1 MKDFEKKFHQLNELM
16 GGIVQRDE
24 PLSAHTTF
32 RIGGPAAMYVRTTT
46 NDELVSAVT
55 YAKKLK
61 IPFFILSGGSNI
73 LFPDSGLD
81 MFVIHI
87 ATSDLFVKDGH
98 SIVVDAGVALA
109 DVVNLA
115 ITEGLRGMT
124 WAAGIPGDVGGA
136 VRGNA
141 GAYGGEMKDHVT
153 AVEVLRG
160 KKQFVLHREQLS
172 FGYRDSQFKQSSDI
186 ILTVQIELQPGG
198 DPVQLRAEADAIIAE
213 RATKHPHEPSAGS
226 FFKNIIITY
235 ENRPIFEKISD
246 LPEKF
251 WEYGKVPAGFLL
263 DKANLRGTKIGGA
276 QIYEGHANMIIN
288 TGDATADDVLQ
299 LASLMK
305 TKVRDMFG
313 IQLEEEVQV
322 VLG

>member
-1 MKDFEKKFHQLNELM
+1 MKDFEKKFHHLNELM

-32 RIGGPAAMYVRTTT
+32 RIGGPAAMYVRATT
-46 NDELVSAVT
+46 NEELVRAVT
-55 YAKKLK
+55 YAKKIK

-73 LFPDSGLD
+73 LFGDAGLD
-81 MFVIHI
+81 ALVIHI
-87 ATSDLFVKDGH
+87 ATSDLLMKDDRY
-98 SIVVDAGVALA
+98 IVVDAGVDLA
-109 DVVNLA
+109 DVVNRA
-115 ITEGLRGMT
+115 CTEGLSGIA

-141 GAYGGEMKDHVT
+141 GAYGGEMKDHVV
-153 AVEVLRG
+153 AVEILRG
-160 KKQFVLHREQLS
+160 KKQFVLTREQLT
-172 FGYRDSQFKQSSDI
+172 FGYRDSQFKHSSDI
-186 ILTVQIELQPGG
+186 ILTVQLELQPGG
-198 DPVQLRAEADAIIAE
+198 DPAQLRADADAIIAE

-235 ENRPIFEKISD
+235 ENRAIFEKIPD

-263 DKANLRGTKIGGA
+263 DKVAVRGMKIGGA
-276 QIYEGHANMIIN
+276 QIYEKHANMIIN

-313 IQLEEEVQV
+313 IQLEEEVQI
-322 VLG
+322 VL